1 VSADYDADVVRRE
14 MLQRNINC
22 VPVVGTAGQIIDVL
36 LWEKMFAEEV
46 SERAPLKS
54 INVPVVIMAGGKGT
68 RLAPFTSV
76 LPKPLIP
83 LGEKTVIETIVDGFR
98 AYGVDTFY
106 LSVNYK
112 SKIIKSYFEELE
124 PPYSVN
130 YIYEDQPLGTAGS
143 LYALAGKIASDIVLT
158 NCDVIIPAA
167 YHELVSHRRSENNDI
182 TMVVS
187 LRNYSIPYGICEIEN
202 GGRLK
207 AIREK
212 PRYNFLVNTGLYVL
226 KPHVL
231 SMIPENEFFHITD
244 LIEKLRLGGG
254 RVGVYPISD
263 KAWMDTGEWAQY
275 RDAVAQLT
283 ADRRRQRRQPS
294 DGD

>member
-1 VSADYDADVVRRE
+1 MVKALLISRGAKVREALRQLEEAESKTLFVTSDDQTLYGTLTDGDVRRWILSGSDLDGLVDDVCNKRPYAVSADYDADVVRRE

-98 AYGVDTFY
+98 AYVVDTFY

-158 NCDVIIPAA
+158 NCDVII
-167 YHELVSHRRSENNDI
+167 H
-182 TMVVS
+182 
-187 LRNYSIPYGICEIEN
+187 
-202 GGRLK
+202 
-207 AIREK
+207 
-212 PRYNFLVNTGLYVL
+212 
-226 KPHVL
+226 
-231 SMIPENEFFHITD
+231 
-244 LIEKLRLGGG
+244 
-254 RVGVYPISD
+254 
-263 KAWMDTGEWAQY
+263 
-275 RDAVAQLT
+275 
-283 ADRRRQRRQPS
+283 AD
-294 DGD
+294 